1 MENKCSKGVE
11 SLVDLQNSILVLST
25 CDMENNGYNVSMICS
40 CNFVFL
46 SVP

>member
-1 MENKCSKGVE
+1 MESECSKGVE
-11 SLVDLQNSILVLST
+11 SLVVLQNSVLVLCK
-25 CDMENNGYNVSMICS
+25 CDMENHGYNVGMLCS